1 MTLKDLLQ
9 TAKKGFRFYVE
20 LATDYPSGGL
30 HWMAC
35 LTGVR
40 RMALDS
46 IDLFDET
53 VGEDEIA
60 EACDILDDT
69 YDQARK
75 KINDI
80 YRKAMNSD
88 E

>member
-20 LATDYPSGGL
+20 LATDDPSGAS
-30 HWMAC
+30 HWIAC
-35 LTGVR
+35 LNGVR
-40 RMALDS
+40 HMAFDS
-46 IDLFDET
+46 IYLFDET